1 MLITCPSG
9 LAGEIR
15 SLKVREENILADAK
29 AMRNGEGMSR
39 VLAAIW
45 QGTTDPGPY
54 RFKDDV
60 PDWEKVL
67 IGDHLYA
74 ALQMRIATYGSSY
87 GFKPQCQNQACRS
100 TFEWEVKLDELVVQK
115 LPETSVKA
123 FQEGNRFTTKIASTG
138 QGVVF
143 HLLLANAQKR
153 FQQVRQQLPDRMATA
168 VLRLQVDEVEGVEA
182 GKLNDFLS
190 DMDARDASLLR
201 QAFDDAGCGIETSIK
216 IECPMC
222 LGVFDVDLP
231 LGGPNFFSVTRA
243 PTRS

>member
-45 QGTTDPGPY
+45 QSTTDPGPY
-54 RFKDDV
+54 KLKDDV

-74 ALQMRIATYGSSY
+74 AIQMRIATYGPSY
-87 GFKPQCQNQACRS
+87 SFKPQCQNQSCRS
-100 TFEWEVKLDELVVQK
+100 VFEWELRLDELPVQK
-115 LPETSVKA
+115 LPEASIKA
-123 FQEGNRFTTKIASTG
+123 FQDGNRFRTKIASTG
-138 QGVVF
+138 QDVTF

-153 FQQVRQQLPDRMATA
+153 FLQVRQQLPDRMATA
-168 VLRLQVDEVEGVEA
+168 VLRLQVDEIEGVET

-201 QAFDDAGCGIETSIK
+201 QDFDDAGCGIETGIK
-216 IECPMC
+216 IECPTC
-222 LGVFDVDLP
+222 LGMFDLELP
-231 LGGPNFFSVTRA
+231 LGGPSFFSVTRA
-243 PTRS
+243 PSKS